1 MIQQYYSHKT
11 TKKRDNQMSEYLE
24 KLIQKQKEQKELEEI
39 RDLQEQ
45 HIRYE
50 NTNYYEVTEHKDTDV
65 LYTGL
70 RDIKMTDDETWYLIF
85 DINEILKL
93 YIPKNERQR
102 EDFMFLRSLKRQ
114 IAKDSRISEKQIKWY
129 ENIKEYVNV

>member
-1 MIQQYYSHKT
+1 
-11 TKKRDNQMSEYLE
+11 MSEYLE